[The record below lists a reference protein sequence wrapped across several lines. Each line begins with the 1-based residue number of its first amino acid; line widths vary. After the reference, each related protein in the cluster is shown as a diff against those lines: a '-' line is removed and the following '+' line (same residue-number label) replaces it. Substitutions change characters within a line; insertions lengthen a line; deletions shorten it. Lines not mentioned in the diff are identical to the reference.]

1 MYLPRSSGQIS
12 QHKEEYGN
20 SQKRIAVI
28 VLFFTMIL
36 SGVSFLAPSNII
48 AQEVHGRQ
56 ASSQQERISF
66 RVVSWNIEN
75 LFDTHHDSLKNDH
88 EYLPDAIR
96 HWNYSRYKKKLADVA
111 RVITAIGEWNPP
123 ALVGLCEVEN
133 DTVLRDLTRR
143 SPLKELSY
151 RYVMT
156 DSPDLRG
163 IDVALLYQRDLF
175 KLLSSRSISIPPL
188 GQYRPTRDLL
198 HVSGLL
204 LTGDTLDVFVCHL
217 PSRSGGAKESEP
229 YRLYAAQIL
238 RTEVDHILNIRSH
251 PQVIIMGDFN
261 DYPTNQSI
269 QKVLEAEA
277 PPITTQDPASTLN
290 STNRSTIVPSSLK
303 LYHLL
308 ARKAKSKSF
317 GSYKYR
323 GEWGLLDHLIV
334 SGTLL
339 NQSSHFFTSE
349 ERANVCLLPFLVK
362 DDEKYGDKEP
372 FRTYKGMKYQGG
384 ISDHLPVYADFEL
397 IPY

>member
-156 DSPDLRG
+156 NSPDLRG

-175 KLLSSRSISIPPL
+175 KLLSSRSISIPPFK
-188 GQYRPTRDLL
+188 QHRPTRDLL

-204 LTGDTLDVFVCHL
+204 LAGDTLDVFVCHF

-229 YRLYAAQIL
+229 YRLSVAKKIRLEADSIL
-238 RTEVDHILNIRSH
+238 TSRRR
-251 PQVIIMGDFN
+251 PQLIIMGDFN
-261 DYPTNQSI
+261 DYPDNKSI
-269 QKVLEAEA
+269 TEVLAAIA
-277 PPITTQDPASTLN
+277 PPPYPEA
-290 STNRSTIVPSSLK
+290 LK

-308 ARKAKSKSF
+308 AGKAKAGKHTF
-317 GSYKYR
+317 GSYKYQ
-323 GEWGLLDHLIV
+323 GEWGLLDHMIV

-339 NQSSHFFTSE
+339 NISAPFFTNE
-349 ERANVCLLPFLVK
+349 ERANVSRLPFLLS
-362 DDEKYGDKEP
+362 DDDKYGGKQP
-372 FRTYKGMKYQGG
+372 FRTYYGMKYLGG
-384 ISDHLPVYADFEL
+384 YSDHLPIYTDFEL
-397 IPY
+397 KENQNSF

>member
-48 AQEVHGRQ
+48 AQEVHSRQ

-156 DSPDLRG
+156 NSPDLRG

-188 GQYRPTRDLL
+188 KQYRPTRDLL
-198 HVSGLL
+198 HATYLSATSPAVR
-204 LTGDTLDVFVCHL
+204 V
-217 PSRSGGAKESEP
+217 EP
-229 YRLYAAQIL
+229 
-238 RTEVDHILNIRSH
+238 
-251 PQVIIMGDFN
+251 
-261 DYPTNQSI
+261 
-269 QKVLEAEA
+269 K
-277 PPITTQDPASTLN
+277 
-290 STNRSTIVPSSLK
+290 NRN
-303 LYHLL
+303 
-308 ARKAKSKSF
+308 
-317 GSYKYR
+317 
-323 GEWGLLDHLIV
+323 LIV
-334 SGTLL
+334 
-339 NQSSHFFTSE
+339 
-349 ERANVCLLPFLVK
+349 
-362 DDEKYGDKEP
+362 Y
-372 FRTYKGMKYQGG
+372 M
-384 ISDHLPVYADFEL
+384 
-397 IPY
+397 

>member
-156 DSPDLRG
+156 NSPDLRG

-175 KLLSSRSISIPPL
+175 KLLSSRLSLI
-188 GQYRPTRDLL
+188 
-198 HVSGLL
+198 
-204 LTGDTLDVFVCHL
+204 
-217 PSRSGGAKESEP
+217 
-229 YRLYAAQIL
+229 
-238 RTEVDHILNIRSH
+238 HI
-251 PQVIIMGDFN
+251 
-261 DYPTNQSI
+261 
-269 QKVLEAEA
+269 
-277 PPITTQDPASTLN
+277 
-290 STNRSTIVPSSLK
+290 
-303 LYHLL
+303 
-308 ARKAKSKSF
+308 
-317 GSYKYR
+317 
-323 GEWGLLDHLIV
+323 
-334 SGTLL
+334 
-339 NQSSHFFTSE
+339 
-349 ERANVCLLPFLVK
+349 
-362 DDEKYGDKEP
+362 
-372 FRTYKGMKYQGG
+372 
-384 ISDHLPVYADFEL
+384 
-397 IPY
+397 

>member
-48 AQEVHGRQ
+48 AQEVHSRQ

-96 HWNYSRYKKKLADVA
+96 HWNIADIEKTGWCC

-156 DSPDLRG
+156 NSPDLRG

-175 KLLSSRSISIPPL
+175 KLLSSRSISIPPFK
-188 GQYRPTRDLL
+188 QHRPTRDLL

-204 LTGDTLDVFVCHL
+204 LAGDTLDVFVCHF

-229 YRLYAAQIL
+229 YRLYVAHIL
-238 RTEVDHILNIRSH
+238 RTEVDSIMNIRSH
-251 PQVIIMGDFN
+251 PPSHYHGGFQRLPDESVHSEN
-261 DYPTNQSI
+261 TESRS
-269 QKVLEAEA
+269 
-277 PPITTQDPASTLN
+277 AS
-290 STNRSTIVPSSLK
+290 
-303 LYHLL
+303 
-308 ARKAKSKSF
+308 
-317 GSYKYR
+317 
-323 GEWGLLDHLIV
+323 
-334 SGTLL
+334 
-339 NQSSHFFTSE
+339 
-349 ERANVCLLPFLVK
+349 C
-362 DDEKYGDKEP
+362 
-372 FRTYKGMKYQGG
+372 
-384 ISDHLPVYADFEL
+384 
-397 IPY
+397 

>member
-156 DSPDLRG
+156 NSPDLRG

-175 KLLSSRSISIPPL
+175 KLLSS
-188 GQYRPTRDLL
+188 
-198 HVSGLL
+198 
-204 LTGDTLDVFVCHL
+204 
-217 PSRSGGAKESEP
+217 
-229 YRLYAAQIL
+229 
-238 RTEVDHILNIRSH
+238 
-251 PQVIIMGDFN
+251 
-261 DYPTNQSI
+261 
-269 QKVLEAEA
+269 
-277 PPITTQDPASTLN
+277 
-290 STNRSTIVPSSLK
+290 VPSPFLRLSSTVRQEICYTSAGFYWREIHSTYLSATFPAVRVEPK
-303 LYHLL
+303 N
-308 ARKAKSKSF
+308 RN
-317 GSYKYR
+317 
-323 GEWGLLDHLIV
+323 LIV
-334 SGTLL
+334 
-339 NQSSHFFTSE
+339 
-349 ERANVCLLPFLVK
+349 
-362 DDEKYGDKEP
+362 Y
-372 FRTYKGMKYQGG
+372 M
-384 ISDHLPVYADFEL
+384 
-397 IPY
+397 

>member
-156 DSPDLRG
+156 NSPDLRG

-175 KLLSSRSISIPPL
+175 KLLSSRSISIPPFK
-188 GQYRPTRDLL
+188 QHRPTRDLL
-198 HVSGLL
+198 
-204 LTGDTLDVFVCHL
+204 
-217 PSRSGGAKESEP
+217 R
-229 YRLYAAQIL
+229 
-238 RTEVDHILNIRSH
+238 
-251 PQVIIMGDFN
+251 
-261 DYPTNQSI
+261 
-269 QKVLEAEA
+269 
-277 PPITTQDPASTLN
+277 ASTGGRYTRRICL
-290 STNRSTIVPSSLK
+290 PLPQP
-303 LYHLL
+303 
-308 ARKAKSKSF
+308 F
-317 GSYKYR
+317 GWSQR
-323 GEWGLLDHLIV
+323 I
-334 SGTLL
+334 GTLSFIC
-339 NQSSHFFTSE
+339 SSHT
-349 ERANVCLLPFLVK
+349 A
-362 DDEKYGDKEP
+362 YGS
-372 FRTYKGMKYQGG
+372 R
-384 ISDHLPVYADFEL
+384 
-397 IPY
+397 